1 MSTLTAAWHPR
12 LLRRGAN
19 RAEASAIRASVR
31 KIWRRPLDVK
41 LRYSRV
47 FALFH

>member
-19 RAEASAIRASVR
+19 RAEASAIRFYIFDLLSLSG
-31 KIWRRPLDVK
+31 RRMLHN
-41 LRYSRV
+41 RC
-47 FALFH
+47 